1 MWKKW
6 LPIDCR
12 EYNIGTETRKN
23 EVSTTMKNN
32 NNKNDIKY
40 IHYIKYAGK
49 LAHPISLKS
58 ITK

>member
-12 EYNIGTETRKN
+12 EYNIGTETWKN
-23 EVSTTMKNN
+23 EVTTTMKNN
-32 NNKNDIKY
+32 KKNDIKY

-49 LAHPISLKS
+49 LAHPISFKS